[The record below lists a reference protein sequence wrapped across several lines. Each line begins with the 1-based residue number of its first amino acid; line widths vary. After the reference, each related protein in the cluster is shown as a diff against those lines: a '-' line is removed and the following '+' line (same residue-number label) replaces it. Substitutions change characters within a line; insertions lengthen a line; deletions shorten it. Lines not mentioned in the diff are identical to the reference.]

1 MIHYGIKKED
11 IKTMI
16 QKNPAKFLYLDDK
29 KRK

>member
-16 QKNPAKFLYLDDK
+16 QTNPAKFLYLND
-29 KRK
+29 